1 MKKNK
6 SLSNFITSI
15 ILFVVLSAS
24 FTSCQDPVKAP
35 ISSEKKI
42 LSFYFLKTLNT
53 TLAKDTIF
61 GKINETDHTVSVVIP
76 QTGFNVTAL
85 KASFTVTTLT
95 SIAIG
100 KKLQES
106 GITQNNFTTAQSYTV
121 TALDGSTQTYV
132 VTVTVQ
138 AIAANLFD
146 RKMFNSKFAT
156 ELGIPVDLK
165 IYPLEI

>member
-1 MKKNK
+1 MKKIK
-6 SLSNFITSI
+6 SLSNYIAFI
-15 ILFVVLSAS
+15 ILLVVFSAS
-24 FTSCQDPVKAP
+24 FSSCKDAVKEP

-42 LSFYFLKTLNT
+42 LKFYFLKTLNP
-53 TLAKDTIF
+53 TLTNDTIF
-61 GKINETDHTVSVVIP
+61 GTINETDHTVSVVIP
-76 QTGFNVTAL
+76 QTGFIVTSL

-138 AIAANLFD
+138 ATAANLID
-146 RKMFNSKFAT
+146 RKIFNSKFAT
-156 ELGIPVDLK
+156 KLGIPVDFS
-165 IYPLEI
+165 IYPSEI